1 MKNVWKVTLA
11 AAVMQTLVA
20 NASAQ
25 SPQAPPARAQTGA
38 ALTTTAPTFELSA
51 SYQFLHAPAQDFPFG
66 LNVDGVRHFGSI
78 GAVAEI
84 GWAHGDDDDGI
95 NVPTDMWNFGA
106 GGRWTGF
113 GSRRTWPY
121 GQVIIGAAVANGS
134 GDTATSFMVQPG
146 VGLTVVSGDGW
157 GMFGQLDYRRTFFD
171 EPDDA
176 EDGINNHF
184 RFLVGLRMILD

>member
-11 AAVMQTLVA
+11 AAVMHTLVA

-25 SPQAPPARAQTGA
+25 SPQAPPARAQSGA
-38 ALTTTAPTFELSA
+38 ALTTSNPTFELSA
-51 SYQFLHAPAQDFPFG
+51 AYQYLHLADQDFPFG
-66 LNVDGVRHFGSI
+66 LNVDGLRHYGSL

-95 NVPTDMWNFGA
+95 GVPTNMWNFGV

-121 GQVIIGAAVANGS
+121 GQVIIGSVND
-134 GDTATSFMVQPG
+134 DTATSFMLQPG
-146 VGLTVVSGDGW
+146 VGVTVVSGDGW

>member
-11 AAVMQTLVA
+11 AAVMHTLVA

-25 SPQAPPARAQTGA
+25 SSQAPPARAQTGA
-38 ALTTTAPTFELSA
+38 ALTTSNPTFELSA
-51 SYQFLHAPAQDFPFG
+51 AYQFLHVPDQTFPFG
-66 LNVDGVRHFGSI
+66 LNVDGLRHYGSL

-84 GWAHGDDDDGI
+84 GWAYGNNDDGI
-95 NVPTDMWNFGA
+95 DIPTNMWNFGV

-121 GQVIIGAAVANGS
+121 GQVIIGAAVGHGGG

-146 VGLTVVSGDGW
+146 VGATVVSGDGW

-176 EDGINNHF
+176 EGINNHF
-184 RFLVGLRMILD
+184 RVLVGLRMILD